1 MKHQR
6 SPLYI
11 QRGGAYRGCIPYHRS
26 PAYTQR
32 GNGLGSIFRNLWRF
46 SLPLVKRAAA
56 SGVELAKQNSGTLGT
71 LIKDQALETG
81 MKLAASAL
89 KKSQAK
95 ADKQSGAGVRIVSAS
110 LRHKNQSND
119 IDNSTGAGV
128 PLPGKKRKVKHHD
141 IFS

>member
-11 QRGGAYRGCIPYHRS
+11 QRGGAYRGCIQYHRN

-46 SLPLVKRAAA
+46 SIPLVKRAAA
-56 SGVELAKQNSGTLGT
+56 SGMQLAKENSGTIGT

-81 MKLAASAL
+81 MKIAANAL

-95 ADKQSGAGVRIVSAS
+95 AERQSGTGIRIASAS
-110 LRHKNQSND
+110 LRHKNQGND
-119 IDNSTGAGV
+119 VGITTNAA
-128 PLPGKKRKVKHHD
+128 LPVKKRKVKHND